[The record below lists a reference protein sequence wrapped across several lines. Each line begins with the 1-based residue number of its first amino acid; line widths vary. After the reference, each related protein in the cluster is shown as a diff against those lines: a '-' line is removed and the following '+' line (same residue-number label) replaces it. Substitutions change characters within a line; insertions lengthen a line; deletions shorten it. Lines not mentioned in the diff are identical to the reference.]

1 MSLVPSD
8 FVWSQSANPPLRK
21 GNCPYEVL
29 GKHGDA
35 SQLLNDFLAFGRVRK
50 EIGNWMQDPATGQAL
65 NVEFMSK
72 ICT

>member
-50 EIGNWMQDPATGQAL
+50 SAIGCKTLRRGKL
-65 NVEFMSK
+65 
-72 ICT
+72 